1 MADSAAC
8 CLCGAEDTW
17 RHALLNCTVSRS
29 TWALSSEHIIDVL
42 NRNEE
47 PDPKKWLF
55 FMQEAL
61 SHDEFTNFVVTLCAL
76 WGSRRKAIYEHIYQS
91 PSSVQA
97 FVNSYVNELNALQ
110 SIKSTQIVRSA
121 PRRSGWI
128 APPGGLAKFNVDAAV
143 GRGRGLGAV
152 AAISRDSDG
161 HFLGASAVVFR
172 GISEPATLK
181 CMAIREALA
190 LADDLNVANI
200 QVASDAKVVVQDIQE
215 KNPTEYGAII
225 HEIIEH
231 TLSFQV
237 CNISHEFRSSNI
249 EAHKL
254 AKHALSLPSGRH
266 VWLGQPHGL
275 SFVPVNI
282 VTS

>member
-1 MADSAAC
+1 
-8 CLCGAEDTW
+8 
-17 RHALLNCTVSRS
+17 
-29 TWALSSEHIIDVL
+29 
-42 NRNEE
+42 
-47 PDPKKWLF
+47 
-55 FMQEAL
+55 MQEAL
-61 SHDEFTNFVVTLCAL
+61 SHDEFTIFVVTLWAL
-76 WGSRRKAIYEHIYQS
+76 WGARRKAIYEHIYQS

-97 FVNSYVNELNALQ
+97 FVHSYVNELNALQ
-110 SIKSTQIVRSA
+110 SIKSTQSARPA
-121 PRRSGWI
+121 PRRPGWI

-172 GISEPATLK
+172 GIAEPAILD

-254 AKHALSLPSGRH
+254 AKHALSLPAGRH
-266 VWLGQPHGL
+266 VWLGQPDGL
-275 SFVPVNI
+275 SFVHVNI